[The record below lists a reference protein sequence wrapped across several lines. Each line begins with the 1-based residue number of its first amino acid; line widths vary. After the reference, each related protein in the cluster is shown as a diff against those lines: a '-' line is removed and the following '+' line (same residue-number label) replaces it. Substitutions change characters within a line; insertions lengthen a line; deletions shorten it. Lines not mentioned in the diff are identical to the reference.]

1 MHIERVLSLI
11 NLLDIPE
18 KKRRFW
24 PQKSLVV
31 LAQDKTVLDVIQF
44 FSMDESDEV
53 LRKACQYYKHTRM
66 FHAEP
71 GWYTTVHALQ
81 DHIDWCFAPTTPDTY
96 IVGKGLIK
104 NLPPEEQ
111 KRLLSSED

>member
-1 MHIERVLSLI
+1 MAEPDIPARRELWVKSHMHIERVLSLI

-53 LRKACQYYKHTRM
+53 LRKACQYYKHT
-66 FHAEP
+66 
-71 GWYTTVHALQ
+71 Y
-81 DHIDWCFAPTTPDTY
+81 
-96 IVGKGLIK
+96 
-104 NLPPEEQ
+104 
-111 KRLLSSED
+111 